1 MATNT
6 QTPAV
11 GDKGVFVVV
20 NGYVYDADASGSSKD
35 ILYISANEA
44 AESKLGDNFTVEA
57 KAYFTDGTNKVVK
70 IDMINGEDITKLP
83 KISLKAVLVL
93 RRITLQIRCSPTP
106 LTLTATMS

>member
-1 MATNT
+1 M
-6 QTPAV
+6 
-11 GDKGVFVVV
+11 VV

-83 KISLKAVLVL
+83 KISLQAVLVL